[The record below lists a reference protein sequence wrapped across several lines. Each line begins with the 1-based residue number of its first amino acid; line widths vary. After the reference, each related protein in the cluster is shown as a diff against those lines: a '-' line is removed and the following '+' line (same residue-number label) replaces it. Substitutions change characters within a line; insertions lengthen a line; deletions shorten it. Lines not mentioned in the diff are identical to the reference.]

1 MASILDV
8 VKGLNQAAANAY
20 DGYENMDEKIGLRRE
35 DGDPIIDSRVM
46 DGFSVRFA
54 GNKMTLSYQS
64 EVLVKELHPRNQF
77 ENDVNK
83 KLTDIAKFLKKE
95 YKNITKN
102 SVTLKEAS
110 DTDIL
115 VQSTS
120 NVRTFVQ
127 ASRQY
132 EIGGLGDQSDAVRLN
147 SEDSR
152 DEPFEKQ
159 FKDFLEQSTTKR
171 PSNDKAPK
179 NPETPKE

>member
-1 MASILDV
+1 M
-8 VKGLNQAAANAY
+8 
-20 DGYENMDEKIGLRRE
+20 
-35 DGDPIIDSRVM
+35 
-46 DGFSVRFA
+46 
-54 GNKMTLSYQS
+54 
-64 EVLVKELHPRNQF
+64 
-77 ENDVNK
+77 
-83 KLTDIAKFLKKE
+83 KKE